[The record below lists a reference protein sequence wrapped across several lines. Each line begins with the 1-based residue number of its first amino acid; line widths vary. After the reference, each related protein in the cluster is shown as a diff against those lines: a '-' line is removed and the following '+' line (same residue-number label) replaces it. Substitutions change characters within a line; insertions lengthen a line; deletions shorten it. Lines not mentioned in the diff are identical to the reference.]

1 MTLSITTYMGVAYNR
16 VSNHFKKKDS
26 ELSMVGLALFRR
38 SPTFKTKMISIT
50 ANMEKKAYE
59 TPATDVFEVKA
70 QCVICGSER
79 GLTETYTLGS
89 TYNDE
94 DFE

>member
-1 MTLSITTYMGVAYNR
+1 
-16 VSNHFKKKDS
+16 
-26 ELSMVGLALFRR
+26 
-38 SPTFKTKMISIT
+38 
-50 ANMEKKAYE
+50 MEKKAYE
-59 TPATDVFEVKA
+59 TPATDEFEVKA

-89 TYNDE
+89 TYGDE